1 MKKNLWTP
9 VLGAVATVACLP
21 VLAAAQSDE
30 DFFARDRVQPV
41 SARRDSQS
49 DPRPIAVSGF
59 EVRPEMAFSGGRESN
74 VLATELNALDDT
86 YVGFAPGVKLESTW
100 EKHALIVEGIA
111 DHREYSNLKDESR
124 TNLKLKL
131 RGRLDLGQQTH
142 LSLNLKAA
150 DQTEPRTALSS
161 VATAL
166 EPNEFSQLGAGIGL
180 EHQSGRVRLTSN
192 LALATYDYDDA
203 ELAEDLFQDQDFR
216 DHSTLTAA
224 ARLAYAL
231 DRNVAVYADLKQIE
245 ADYDPANFFNA
256 FNRDSS
262 GTILLVGTDF
272 ALGER
277 VSGDVGI
284 GYQYYAYDD
293 PLYEN
298 ISDFAFAGQVDV
310 SLAPRTT
317 LSVAAA
323 RKVIEPGAPLSN
335 AAIETGGRLTLEQGL
350 TPKLFITGEAGL
362 RQFAFEAVDRD
373 DDRVDLKLAANWKI
387 NPSIWL
393 EGGYEVIDQ
402 SSDVQA
408 FTDNRVLVRM
418 RIFP

>member
-1 MKKNLWTP
+1 MGVVVT
-9 VLGAVATVACLP
+9 ATCLP
-21 VLAAAQSDE
+21 VLAAAQSE
-30 DFFARDRVQPV
+30 DGYFERDSVKPV
-41 SARRDSQS
+41 SARRDSQTE
-49 DPRPIAVSGF
+49 PIPIAVSGF
-59 EVRPEMAFSGGRESN
+59 EVRPEMVFSGGRESN

-86 YVGFAPGVKLESTW
+86 YVGFAPAVTLNSTW
-100 EKHALIVEGIA
+100 DKHALQVEGVA
-111 DHREYSNLKDESR
+111 DHREYSDLKDESR
-124 TNLKLKL
+124 TNLKIKL
-131 RGRLDLGQQTH
+131 RGRLDLGAQTH
-142 LSLNLKAA
+142 LHLKLKAA
-150 DQTEPRTALSS
+150 DQTEPRSALSS

-180 EHQSGRVRLTSN
+180 DHQAGRVRLTGN

-203 ELAEDLFQDQDFR
+203 ELAEELFQDQDFR
-216 DHSTLTAA
+216 DHSTLTAS

-231 DRNVAVYADLKQIE
+231 DRDIAVYADIKQIE

-262 GTILLVGTDF
+262 GTVLLVGSDF

-284 GYQYYAYDD
+284 GYQYYTYDD
-293 PLYEN
+293 ALYED
-298 ISDFAFAGQVDV
+298 ISDFAFAGQLDV

-317 LSVAAA
+317 LSVEAA
-323 RKVIEPGAPLSN
+323 RKVIEPGTPLSN
-335 AAIETGGRLTLEQGL
+335 AAIETGGRVSLEQGL
-350 TPKLFITGEAGL
+350 TRKLFITGEAGI
-362 RQFAFEAVDRD
+362 RQFAFESVERD

-393 EGGYEVIDQ
+393 EGGYEVTDQ